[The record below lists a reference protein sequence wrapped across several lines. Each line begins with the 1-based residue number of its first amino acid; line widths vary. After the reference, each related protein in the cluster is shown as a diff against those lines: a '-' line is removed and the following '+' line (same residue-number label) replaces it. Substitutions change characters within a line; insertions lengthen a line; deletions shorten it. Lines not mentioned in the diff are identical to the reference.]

1 MQKQRFL
8 PNVSGKRVSSQE
20 PFRTMNHYMLKGNDD
35 KLFPIIAFC
44 IFTLQRNSVSPQH
57 LAQMLGGWT
66 WFLLINRPLLSIFD
80 AVYSF
85 QNIYWNDRFSEIEL
99 WPSVRCELHCVLGM
113 LPFMEASLS
122 LEWGEVA
129 YEVDAGPKR
138 TSVLTSPAPASTLRV
153 LAQLAERGGWLLNDL
168 HADADPD
175 LLAHAIE
182 DGLSSASPGFSKE
195 FARFYLVLLRNQLK
209 WTHLGGTR
217 AGGSLNFLM
226 C

>member
-1 MQKQRFL
+1 MSLLK
-8 PNVSGKRVSSQE
+8 VS
-20 PFRTMNHYMLKGNDD
+20 FRTMNHYMLKGNDD

-80 AVYSF
+80 DVYSF
-85 QNIYWNDRFSEIEL
+85 QNIYWNDRFTEIEL

-138 TSVLTSPAPASTLRV
+138 TAVLSSPAPASTLRI
-153 LAQLAERGGWLLNDL
+153 LAQ
-168 HADADPD
+168 
-175 LLAHAIE
+175 
-182 DGLSSASPGFSKE
+182 
-195 FARFYLVLLRNQLK
+195 
-209 WTHLGGTR
+209 
-217 AGGSLNFLM
+217 
-226 C
+226 